1 VTNTRDITGRMRAEE
16 QIRFQRRLLDAV
28 GQAVIATNLQ
38 GKIIYWNRAAEE
50 LYGWSTE
57 EVMGHPIVEVTPSEE
72 LIERAEEIMSELRAG
87 RSWSGEFVVQRKD
100 GRTFPAMVTDT
111 PVYDEQG
118 TLVGI
123 IGVSTDL
130 TELKRTEELRLSEE
144 RFRLLAENA
153 QDLIYR
159 YRLKPTRGFEY
170 VSPSATAIIGY
181 TPEEHYADP
190 ELAYKIVYPG
200 DRHLID
206 EVLRSPESLVTIR
219 WLRKDGG
226 VIWIEQRIKAVY
238 GGAGEVVAIEG
249 IARDVTERKW
259 VEETLR
265 ETHEFLMGILDN
277 APLPIY
283 GVSEEGRIRLANRF
297 FADFVGM
304 PQEKVI
310 GSLLE
315 DVFTADEAR
324 QFRENNRRVIETE
337 TPLIEEEWAEASD
350 GRHYFETIKFPL
362 RDPDM
367 KTVAIGG
374 ISIDVTERRRA
385 EEALSETR
393 RAERRRIAR
402 DLHDIVLQDLSGA
415 LQSLRLTHLRSK
427 SSALDLDLTE
437 ELEALGR
444 ATSGLRSAI
453 YDLRHEKEQPFVE
466 SVESLV
472 ELNRQVTPERKIRL
486 VVEEGFP
493 VGLSGEESVELLR
506 VLQEALANARRH
518 SGARSVEVGL
528 RTEHE
533 EILIEVVDDGRVV
546 RSKYR
551 AGPARVRKSRSG
563 FEGETVL
570 QILDVY
576 DAFPHGVDDGL
587 VCLSCCYSR
596 HASASHSM
604 PQRKTT
610 TRRSVNSIIGQRIS
624 SAGGDGV

>member
-1 VTNTRDITGRMRAEE
+1 MTNASDIAGRKRAEE

-28 GQAVIATNLQ
+28 GQAIIATDLQ
-38 GKIIYWNRAAEE
+38 GKIIYWNRAAKE
-50 LYGWSTE
+50 LYGWSSE
-57 EVMGHPIVEVTPSEE
+57 EVMGRPIVEVTPSEE
-72 LIERAEEIMSELRAG
+72 MLERAEEIMSELRAG
-87 RSWSGEFVVQRKD
+87 RSWSGEFVLRRKD
-100 GRTFPAMVTDT
+100 GSIFPAMVTDT

-130 TELKRTEELRLSEE
+130 TELKKAEELRRSEE

-159 YRLKPTRGFEY
+159 YRLKPTPGFDY

-181 TPEEHYADP
+181 TPEEYYADP
-190 ELAYKIVYPG
+190 GLVYKILHPD

-206 EVLRSPESLVTIR
+206 EVLRSPESLITIR

-226 VIWIEQRIKAVY
+226 VIWIEQRLKAIY
-238 GGAGEVVAIEG
+238 DEAGELVAIEG
-249 IARDVTERKW
+249 IARDVSGRKR
-259 VEETLR
+259 VEEALR
-265 ETHEFLMGILDN
+265 ETQEFLGGILDN

-315 DVFTADEAR
+315 DVFTEEEAR
-324 QFRENNRRVIETE
+324 QFRAKNRRVIETE
-337 TPLIEEEWAEASD
+337 TPVIEEEWAEAPD
-350 GRHYFETIKFPL
+350 GRRYFQTIKFPL

-367 KTVAIGG
+367 RTVAIGG

-415 LQSLRLTHLRSK
+415 IQSLRLTHLQTRGSGMG
-427 SSALDLDLTE
+427 LDLEE
-437 ELEALGR
+437 ELEALRR

-453 YDLRHEKEQPFVE
+453 YDLRHEKEQPFLKA
-466 SVESLV
+466 VESLV
-472 ELNRQVTPERKIRL
+472 EHNRRVTSERNTEL
-486 VVEEGFP
+486 VIEEGFP
-493 VGLSGEESVELLR
+493 QELPAEISVELVR
-506 VLQEALANARRH
+506 VLQEALTNARRH
-518 SGARSVEVGL
+518 SGARNVEVGL
-528 RTEHE
+528 RMEG
-533 EILIEVVDDGRVV
+533 EVLVAGVIDDGRGFDPASTQAGVGLSAMHERVEGLGGKIEV
-546 RSKYR
+546 RSPPGEGTKVT
-551 AGPARVRKSRSG
+551 VRIP
-563 FEGETVL
+563 L
-570 QILDVY
+570 
-576 DAFPHGVDDGL
+576 
-587 VCLSCCYSR
+587 
-596 HASASHSM
+596 
-604 PQRKTT
+604 
-610 TRRSVNSIIGQRIS
+610 
-624 SAGGDGV
+624 GDGTPAPRRL

>member
-1 VTNTRDITGRMRAEE
+1 ME
-16 QIRFQRRLLDAV
+16 QIHFQRRLLDAI
-28 GQAVIATNLQ
+28 GQAIIATDLQ
-38 GKIIYWNRAAEE
+38 GRIIYWNRAAEE

-57 EVMGHPIVEVTPSEE
+57 EVMGRPVVEVTPPEE
-72 LIERAEEIMSELRAG
+72 LLERAEEIMSELRAG
-87 RSWSGEFVVQRKD
+87 RSWSGEFVVRRKD
-100 GRTFPAMVTDT
+100 GSTFPAMVTDT
-111 PVYDEQG
+111 PVYDERG

-123 IGVSTDL
+123 LVVTTDF
-130 TELKRTEELRLSEE
+130 TELKKAEELRRSEE

-159 YRLKPTRGFEY
+159 YRLKPTPGFDY

-181 TPEEHYADP
+181 TPEEYYADP
-190 ELAYKIVYPG
+190 ELAYKIVHPG

-206 EVLRSPESLVTIR
+206 EVLRSPEPLITIR
-219 WLRKDGG
+219 WLRKDSG
-226 VIWIEQRIKAVY
+226 VIWIEQRIKTIY
-238 GGAGEVVAIEG
+238 DGAGELVAIEG
-249 IARDVTERKW
+249 IARDVTERKR
-259 VEETLR
+259 VEEALR
-265 ETHEFLMGILDN
+265 TTQEFLGGILDN

-315 DVFTADEAR
+315 EVFTADEAR

-337 TPLIEEEWAEASD
+337 TPLIQEEWAEAPD
-350 GRHYFETIKFPL
+350 GRRYFQTIKFPL

-367 KTVAIGG
+367 RTVAIGG
-374 ISIDVTERRRA
+374 ISIDLTERRRA

-415 LQSLRLTHLRSK
+415 LQSLRLTDLQSK
-427 SSALDLDLTE
+427 GSGLGLDLEE

-453 YDLRHEKEQPFVE
+453 YDLRHEKEQPFLK
-466 SVESLV
+466 SVEALV
-472 ELNRQVTPERKIRL
+472 KLIRQATPERKIRL

-493 VGLSGEESVELLR
+493 VGLSGKQSVELLR

-518 SGARSVEVGL
+518 SAAKNTEVGL
-528 RTEHE
+528 RTDDDA
-533 EILIEVVDDGRVV
+533 ILIEVVDDGRGFDPGSARAGIGLSAMRERVEALGAKIEV
-546 RSKYR
+546 RSRPGEGTKVTV
-551 AGPARVRKSRSG
+551 RVPR
-563 FEGETVL
+563 EGGT
-570 QILDVY
+570 
-576 DAFPHGVDDGL
+576 PN
-587 VCLSCCYSR
+587 
-596 HASASHSM
+596 
-604 PQRKTT
+604 P
-610 TRRSVNSIIGQRIS
+610 RRL
-624 SAGGDGV
+624 